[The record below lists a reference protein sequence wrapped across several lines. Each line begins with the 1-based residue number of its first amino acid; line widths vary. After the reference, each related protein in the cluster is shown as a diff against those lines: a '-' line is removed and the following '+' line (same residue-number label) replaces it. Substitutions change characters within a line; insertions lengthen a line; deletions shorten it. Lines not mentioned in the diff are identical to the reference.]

1 MYIFVVMEKINPV
14 VGRKVDKSTLINLER
29 GKIPP
34 QSVDLEEVVLGGAMM
49 IDKKGGVDEV
59 IDILHPDV
67 FIKMPIAISMRLYL
81 SCLKDQNRLI
91 Y

>member
-34 QSVDLEEVVLGGAMM
+34 QSVDLEEVVLGAMM
-49 IDKKGGVDEV
+49 IDKKGSMKLS
-59 IDILHPDV
+59 IFCTQMF